1 MSSNESISEG
11 EQDQSINCEINSGT
25 NNNRSDY
32 DAPAPSIWS
41 KIGFGF
47 GHVYNDL
54 CASIWF
60 SYLLMFLKYV
70 LSIPG
75 GGAGG
80 LMMFGQVIDAAA
92 TPVVGLLS
100 DKFGTKQIWHIFGEF
115 LNTFFS
121 VFASN
126 FH

>member
-1 MSSNESISEG
+1 MSSNESISE
-11 EQDQSINCEINSGT
+11 EKRNQSSKREIESEINDD
-25 NNNRSDY
+25 RSDY

-47 GHVYNDL
+47 GHIYNDL

-60 SYLLMFLKYV
+60 SYLLMFLKNV
-70 LSIPG
+70 LVIPG

-80 LMMFGQVIDAAA
+80 LMMFGQAIDAAA

-115 LNTFFS
+115 LNS
-121 VFASN
+121 HLVFASI